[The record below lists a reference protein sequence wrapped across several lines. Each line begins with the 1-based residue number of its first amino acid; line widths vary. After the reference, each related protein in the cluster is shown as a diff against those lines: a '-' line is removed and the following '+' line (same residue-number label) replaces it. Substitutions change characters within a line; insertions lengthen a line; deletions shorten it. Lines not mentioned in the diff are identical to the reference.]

1 MEVIYSELP
10 AARQSATISCV
21 WQRLKGGREKESF
34 MVKQKRKWMPSSML
48 RLEAVD
54 MGKPEVGSLDQGILY
69 DWLGEHIWLSLVGS
83 ALEVGTKISKTGHY

>member
-21 WQRLKGGREKESF
+21 WQKLKGGREKESF

-54 MGKPEVGSLDQGILY
+54 MGKPEVGPLDQGILY
-69 DWLGEHIWLSLVGS
+69 DWFGEHIWLSLVGPV
-83 ALEVGTKISKTGHY
+83 LEVGAKISKTGHY